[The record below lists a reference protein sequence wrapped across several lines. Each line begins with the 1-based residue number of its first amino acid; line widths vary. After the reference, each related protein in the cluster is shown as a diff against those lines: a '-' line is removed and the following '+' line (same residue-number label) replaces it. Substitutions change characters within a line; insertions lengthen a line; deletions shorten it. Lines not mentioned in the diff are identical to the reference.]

1 MMPMGVVG
9 VVAEALLMKQEIC
22 PWRCL
27 RRGSCESRVLKMT
40 GCSPTTPCQPQATNH
55 TMTDTNPRDL
65 IQRLTEKLDH
75 LHCQYNVPN
84 QSALIAEARALES
97 IPDPS

>member
-1 MMPMGVVG
+1 
-9 VVAEALLMKQEIC
+9 
-22 PWRCL
+22 
-27 RRGSCESRVLKMT
+27 
-40 GCSPTTPCQPQATNH
+40 
-55 TMTDTNPRDL
+55 MTDTNPRDL